1 MTEINFSSLLRRK
14 RQKYCV
20 RTQKGITF
28 ALVKMKQEILSMR
41 DEKSYIYKK
50 DEKSQVQEME
60 GFR

>member
-1 MTEINFSSLLRRK
+1 MKVN
-14 RQKYCV
+14 KYRLFWKYLFKICV

-41 DEKSYIYKK
+41 DEKSYKYKK